1 MSKNTTLEDFKMISL
16 TKEKEYL
23 DLEEGGEALTQELV
37 GHEPIDDMLLIF
49 EETDIQ
55 LLDAAPR
62 GRSKDKLEEERTE
75 EDEEA
80 EIRWGAEVGA
90 KTTDPV
96 KMYLKEM
103 GYYSLLTREG
113 EVEIAKRI
121 EEGKHEVIN
130 ALLESPVGIKE
141 FIALGEKFQQGIV
154 KLREIVRDSDD
165 EEPFIETEAQR
176 KKVLQHFL
184 EVKTIYE
191 KNIKLQEK
199 LGQDLVAARKKKIKD
214 QIDENKH
221 RVVERLK
228 ELRLDKRQI
237 DRIVNKLRS
246 FADRIEKGETEIQE
260 AVKRVSIP
268 LADLKKPLRKF
279 KQDGQS
285 RSLMRLTGL
294 SKEELL
300 ELDRRVRN
308 GERKVR
314 RVEQESKMT
323 SKFLKKILRQIDNG
337 EYKAKNAKSELIE
350 ANLRLVVSIAKKYTN
365 RGLQFLDL
373 IQEGNIGL
381 MKAVDK
387 FEYQRG
393 YKFSTYA
400 TWWVRQAITRAIADQ
415 ARTIRIPVH
424 MIETINKLIR
434 TARYLVQE
442 MGREPTPEEIAERM
456 EFPLDKVRKVLK
468 IAKEPISLETPI
480 GEEEDSHLRDFIED
494 KKILSPSEA
503 VIRLNLSEQTRK
515 VLSTLTSREEKVL
528 RMRFGIGEKADH
540 TLEEVGRDFDV
551 TRERIRQIEAK
562 ALRKLRHPSRSKRLK
577 SFVD

>member
-221 RVVERLK
+221 RIVERLK